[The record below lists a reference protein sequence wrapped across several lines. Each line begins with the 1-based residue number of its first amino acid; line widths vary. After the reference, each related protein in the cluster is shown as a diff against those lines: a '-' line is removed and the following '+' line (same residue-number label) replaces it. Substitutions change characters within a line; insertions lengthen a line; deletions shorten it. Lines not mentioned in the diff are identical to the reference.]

1 MRRVPSHASLV
12 QELCQA
18 WDDAVQHILLG
29 LQNTIRSAPPPYQP
43 FFFGGDLREK
53 HWHCSDLT
61 LNSA

>member
-29 LQNTIRSAPPPYQP
+29 LQNTIRSAPPSLD
-43 FFFGGDLREK
+43 FGDLRDK
-53 HWHCSDLT
+53 HWHGSDLT